1 MGIAS
6 ETTTTTV
13 PMLPNNDVDGNTLL
27 GQAKQEKRAS
37 KQVKDT
43 KIKTLTYTDGDEE
56 VDADWIIQAAATA
69 AAADQTAAAD
79 METFMETFDD
89 ETVVEYENVVKNK
102 RPSLSNSLTKQMSE
116 RKKNKKENQKDE
128 PPQQQPQQKDEKM
141 NSITYLDGDGDED

>member
-13 PMLPNNDVDGNTLL
+13 PMLPNNDVDGNTIL
-27 GQAKQEKRAS
+27 GQAKQEKRTS
-37 KQVKDT
+37 KKVKDT

-79 METFMETFDD
+79 MDTFMETFDD
-89 ETVVEYENVVKNK
+89 ETVVEYENVVMNK
-102 RPSLSNSLTKQMSE
+102 RPSLSSSLTKQM
-116 RKKNKKENQKDE
+116 
-128 PPQQQPQQKDEKM
+128 
-141 NSITYLDGDGDED
+141 